1 MSKFMLNGKP
11 YGGSTNYA
19 SSVACTDAEGNE
31 STVQAEI
38 DKINNHDTYTV
49 SGMTFHK
56 VGNNVDVYGYLTD
69 IGTTSTKTLESITKG
84 LPINSYTVIP
94 VYSSAEPYSV
104 IGSLWIRSNGV
115 IQIYKPSASTSAYV
129 SGSYVCKD

>member
-19 SSVACTDAEGNE
+19 SSVTCTDAKGNE

-56 VGNNVDVYGYLTD
+56 IGSHVDVYGYLTD

-84 LPINSYTVIP
+84 LPINSYVVIP

-115 IQIYKPSASTSAYV
+115 IQIYKPSASTSVYV